1 MSAAKVFLSAA
12 CAAAA
17 LALAGCAQPGP
28 KPLYNWAGYDVAV
41 YQYLKT
47 NGSAPGERIAQ
58 LEAQI
63 EKNQAAGL
71 ACPPGMHGHLA
82 LLYAKTGDDAN
93 ARKHLEAERA
103 KFPESAAYV
112 EFLLKSATKT
122 VADNKS

>member
-1 MSAAKVFLSAA
+1 
-12 CAAAA
+12 
-17 LALAGCAQPGP
+17 
-28 KPLYNWAGYDVAV
+28 
-41 YQYLKT
+41 
-47 NGSAPGERIAQ
+47 
-58 LEAQI
+58 
-63 EKNQAAGL
+63 
-71 ACPPGMHGHLA
+71 MHGHLA